1 MIITNK
7 KNLPEGYM
15 KFLKPRESATDM
27 GKLTATQILKGV
39 KEIILEKRH
48 WGQYEVDAVK
58 FVWAVFGSAVHSL
71 LEHEGDQEITEERLH
86 EEIEGIHFSG
96 QLDCYNMRT
105 EVITDWKSS
114 VVWKIIFGDYE
125 DWRKQGAIYAWLLKK
140 AGFGAKKFIIEGLLK
155 DHSAAKARHDRNY
168 PQDPM
173 FNIEFIIESKDIE
186 EIEAF
191 IFEKIRAYKE
201 NLKLEDDEIE
211 PCTIEER
218 WEKPAK
224 WAVMKNGRKS
234 AVRLLDSKDEALE
247 LAKTLG
253 NGHYLEERKNEPK
266 KCLDYCHVKQFCNF
280 YRRWI
285 AENPIEQK

>member
-1 MIITNK
+1 MKITNK

-48 WGQYEVDAVK
+48 WGQYEVDASE
-58 FVWAVFGSAVHSL
+58 FIWAVFGSAVHSL
-71 LEHEGDQEITEERLH
+71 LEHEGTQEITEERLF
-86 EEIEGIHFSG
+86 EEVLGIHFSG
-96 QLDCYNMRT
+96 QLDNYNLET
-105 EVITDWKSS
+105 QEITDYKTAS
-114 VVWKIIFGDYE
+114 VWKIIYNDFS
-125 DWRKQGAIYAWLLKK
+125 DWHRQGLIYAWLLKK
-140 AGFGAKKFIIEGLLK
+140 AGFETKKVVFQVMLK
-155 DHSAAKARHDRNY
+155 DHSKSKARYDRNY
-168 PQDPM
+168 PQEPLHT
-173 FNIEFIIESKDIE
+173 IEFPVTPQDIKDIE
-186 EIEAF
+186 VF

-201 NLKLEDDEIE
+201 NLKLNDNDIE
-211 PCTIEER
+211 PCTMEER
-218 WEKPAK
+218 WQKPAK

-234 AVRLLDSKDEALE
+234 AVKLHDDKESALE
-247 LAKTLG
+247 HSKTLG
-253 NGHYLEERKNEPK
+253 SGHYIEERKETPT